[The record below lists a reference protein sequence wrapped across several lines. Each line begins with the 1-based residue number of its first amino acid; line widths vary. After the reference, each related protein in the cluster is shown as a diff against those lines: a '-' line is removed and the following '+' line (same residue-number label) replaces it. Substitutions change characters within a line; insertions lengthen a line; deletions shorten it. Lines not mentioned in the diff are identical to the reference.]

1 MNTLRVR
8 AIIRRHSYVLW
19 RSPHRWFDIAVWPL
33 IDVILWGSLGA
44 FVASENDATTAGVPY
59 LLAGLLMFHVI
70 YQTQISAA
78 TGFMEETWSSNLLN
92 LMTTP
97 LREVEYA
104 AGIALF
110 GVAKLVLGVGAAAL
124 SALIFFGF
132 DLTSVGWGLV
142 PIVAVLAVSGW
153 ALAMVVI
160 GLILRYGQSAEI
172 FAWGLNFLILA
183 VSGVFNPIEA
193 LPGGLQPLGRA
204 LPTTYAFRATRR
216 ILDGEPLPWGDIG
229 LAFAGSLVAAALG
242 LAFLTHML
250 GVFRRRGYVT
260 RYS

>member
-1 MNTLRVR
+1 MSLLRIR
-8 AIIRRHSYVLW
+8 AVIRRHSYVLW

-33 IDVILWGSLGA
+33 IDVILWGALGA
-44 FVASENDATTAGVPY
+44 YVASENPSTQAGVPY

-78 TGFMEETWSSNLLN
+78 TGFMEETWSRNLLN

-104 AGIALF
+104 AGIAAF
-110 GVAKLVLGVGAAAL
+110 GIAKLVMGVGAAAL

-142 PIVAVLAVSGW
+142 
-153 ALAMVVI
+153 VI
-160 GLILRYGQSAEI
+160 GLILRFGQSAEI

-183 VSGVFNPIEA
+183 VSGVFNPVEA
-193 LPGGLQPLGRA
+193 LPGALEPIGRA

-229 LAFAGSLVAAALG
+229 IAFAGCLVAVVLG

>member
-1 MNTLRVR
+1 MNLLRVR
-8 AIIRRHSYVLW
+8 AIVRRHSYVLW
-19 RSPHRWFDIAVWPL
+19 RSPHRWFDILFWPL

-44 FVASENDATTAGVPY
+44 FVARQDEASQAGVPY

-70 YQTQISAA
+70 YQTQIAAA
-78 TGFMEETWSSNLLN
+78 TGFMEETWSRNLLN

-104 AGIALF
+104 AGIAVF
-110 GVAKLVLGVGAAAL
+110 GIAKLVMGVTSAAVCAFV
-124 SALIFFGF
+124 FFGF

-142 PIVAVLAVSGW
+142 PIVAVLTMSGW
-153 ALAMVVI
+153 ALAMVTI
-160 GLILRYGQSAEI
+160 GLILRFGQSAEI

-183 VSGVFNPIEA
+183 VSGVFNPVESI
-193 LPGGLQPLGRA
+193 PGALQPLARI

-216 ILDGEPLPWGDIG
+216 ILDGDPLPWDDIAI
-229 LAFAGSLVAAALG
+229 AFGGCAVAAVFG

-250 GVFRRRGYVT
+250 GVFRHRGYVT